1 MASVV
6 KIKRTS
12 VKGKVPTLS
21 NITAGELALNIRDGR
36 IYSAN
41 ATHTFELAS
50 NPHNVTVGSGGFS
63 IANGQITFP
72 TACLSPL
79 TF

>member
-36 IYSAN
+36 IFSAN
-41 ATHTFELAS
+41 STHTFELGS
-50 NPHNVTVGSGGFS
+50 NPHNLTVGTGGVSF
-63 IANGQITFP
+63 ANGAYSFP
-72 TACLSPL
+72 NADG
-79 TF
+79 